1 MVIRFYPSRKQ
12 EKSSALERFLTSEHV
27 EYEMVLPSER
37 RLEGTR
43 LYGPPEEPV
52 VEIDGRIFV
61 NPNPQALRKYLT
73 ADTGIES

>member
-1 MVIRFYPSRKQ
+1 MVIRFYPSRKH

-27 EYEMVLPSER
+27 EYEMVLPSELR
-37 RLEGTR
+37 MEGTR

-61 NPNPQALRKYLT
+61 NPNPQALRKYLST
-73 ADTGIES
+73 EPAVES

>member
-1 MVIRFYPSRKQ
+1 MVIRFYPSQKR
-12 EKSSALERFLTSEHV
+12 EKSSALERFLTSQHV
-27 EYEMVLPSER
+27 DYEMVLPGELR
-37 RLEGTR
+37 TEGTR

-73 ADTGIES
+73 AGVGIEP